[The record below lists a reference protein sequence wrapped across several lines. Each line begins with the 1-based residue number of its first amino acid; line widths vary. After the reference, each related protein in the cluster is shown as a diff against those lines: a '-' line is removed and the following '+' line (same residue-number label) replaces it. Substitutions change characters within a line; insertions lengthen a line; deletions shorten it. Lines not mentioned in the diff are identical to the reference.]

1 MKEIQDMLT
10 DKINIKNNLENIITQ
25 QKKDV
30 ETIQLELQYICEQ
43 LDCAKIDKFTILH
56 LNKEAETIKILQNL
70 FSGVVCIKMYNKFI
84 LLHLFIFFFIK

>member
-1 MKEIQDMLT
+1 MKH
-10 DKINIKNNLENIITQ
+10 NLENIITQ

-43 LDCAKIDKFTILH
+43 LDCAKIDKFTILR

-70 FSGVVCIKMYNKFI
+70 FSGVVCIKIYIKLI
-84 LLHLFIFFFIK
+84 LN

>member
-70 FSGVVCIKMYNKFI
+70 FSGVVCIKILNKFI
-84 LLHLFIFFFIK
+84 LLN